1 MNAIDLMKQ
10 EIGWA
15 HEFLDMVTADITPEQ
30 LGWIPPGIANP
41 AGAILAHA
49 VCGEDSFIAIL
60 KGTDPLFEGAWAGN
74 RGVSEPKMGM
84 DQEWARRISLDLSAF
99 REYTQ
104 AVYRTVDEFASSL
117 KESDLDRQID
127 ISNLGFGVKPLA
139 WVLAALLVSHTNAMI
154 GELSCQIGLQGTI
167 GYPF

>member
-1 MNAIDLMKQ
+1 MDAIELLKQ

-15 HEFLDMVTADITPEQ
+15 HEFLDMVTGDITPEQ

-60 KGTDPLFEGAWAGN
+60 KESDPLFEGSWAGKT
-74 RGVSEPKMGM
+74 GVSEPMMGM
-84 DQEWARRISLDLSAF
+84 DQEWARRIRLDLPAF
-99 REYTQ
+99 RKYTQ
-104 AVYRTVDEFASSL
+104 AVNRTVDEFASSL

-139 WVLAALLVSHTNAMI
+139 LVLTALVVSHTNTMI
-154 GELSCQIGLQGTI
+154 GELSCLKGMQGAK

>member
-1 MNAIDLMKQ
+1 M
-10 EIGWA
+10 
-15 HEFLDMVTADITPEQ
+15 
-30 LGWIPPGIANP
+30 
-41 AGAILAHA
+41 
-49 VCGEDSFIAIL
+49 
-60 KGTDPLFEGAWAGN
+60 
-74 RGVSEPKMGM
+74 MGM